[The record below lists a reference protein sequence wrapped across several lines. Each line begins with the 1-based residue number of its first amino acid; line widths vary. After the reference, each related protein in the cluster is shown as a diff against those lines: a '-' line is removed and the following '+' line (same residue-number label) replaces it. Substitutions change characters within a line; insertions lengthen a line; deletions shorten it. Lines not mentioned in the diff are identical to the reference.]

1 MPVVS
6 RSEKQNAELHDRV
19 MFNGPPLPSSAR
31 FPSCSLK
38 RTALGRDWDWGA
50 AGGCT
55 WDRSSASL
63 RLASRSCSV
72 DRLGPASTGVRLR
85 GVSGGRGWEGLRRKS
100 GGGKKKRLR
109 VKEGGEGELKNEE
122 AKGI

>member
-1 MPVVS
+1 
-6 RSEKQNAELHDRV
+6 
-19 MFNGPPLPSSAR
+19 MFNGSLLPSSAR

-72 DRLGPASTGVRLR
+72 DRLGPVSTGVRLEVLAGRR
-85 GVSGGRGWEGLRRKS
+85 GRR
-100 GGGKKKRLR
+100 GGGERAEAEKKTFKS
-109 VKEGGEGELKNEE
+109 
-122 AKGI
+122 